1 MAMAPGTATIPTEL
15 SLNPQQHFSS
25 AVSVLQSQDHGF
37 ATARSYGAEH
47 SHSPRLGLT
56 PSPVVFEFAR
66 NPTAAHVSTAK
77 LEQPLQAVHQ
87 TGSGAT
93 RVQQGPQNPAAA
105 TTPASANLG
114 GEFDAGPQQDQGK
127 RPARSRAV
135 RSSLQGGAR
144 SPRTSIEDLS
154 QMQSC
159 LSELEHQLVQ
169 IPRPA
174 SRGQCRPKTA
184 EANTA
189 ANRKTPL
196 HMHLQQPGLAALG
209 QPDAAYVNSEAVSFL
224 RPPSQL
230 SHHSGAVSNAVHEAE
245 EGEQRSRPSSAGS
258 VASQPQFAAL
268 KARVSARRQ
277 VGR

>member
-1 MAMAPGTATIPTEL
+1 MAPGTASVPTEF
-15 SLNPQQHFSS
+15 SLNPQQHLSS
-25 AVSVLQSQDHGF
+25 AVSVPQSQDHGF
-37 ATARSYGAEH
+37 ATALSFGAEP

-66 NPTAAHVSTAK
+66 NPAAAHVSTAK

-87 TGSGAT
+87 TGSGAA
-93 RVQQGPQNPAAA
+93 RAQQGLQNPAAA
-105 TTPASANLG
+105 VALASACLG
-114 GEFDAGPQQDQGK
+114 VDSGTGPQQDQGK

-135 RSSLQGGAR
+135 RSSLQVGAR

-159 LSELEHQLVQ
+159 LSELEHQLIQ
-169 IPRPA
+169 ISRPA
-174 SRGQCRPKTA
+174 SRGQACRPQNA
-184 EANTA
+184 EINTS

-209 QPDAAYVNSEAVSFL
+209 QPNTAYVNSEAVSFL

-230 SHHSGAVSNAVHEAE
+230 SHHSGAVSNAVHESE
-245 EGEQRSRPSSAGS
+245 EEEQRSRPSSAGS

-268 KARVSARRQ
+268 KARVSARRH